1 MGKKERSFMKSG
13 EAIVHVSNVS
23 MIPLFYLHRKNLEVS
38 GKAKFYRNK
47 GLTLPIYYIQS

>member
-1 MGKKERSFMKSG
+1 MESG

-23 MIPLFYLHRKNLEVS
+23 MIPLFYLQRKNLEVS